1 MNKLVSAETSVT
13 TEALDAT
20 KNVVPIN
27 RMRLDSTEKKSL
39 RLWLLMGLL
48 VPLLSMSPFLVLQGR
63 RLVEQQSLL
72 FFPFSIAL
80 GVWLLVRTC
89 DYRPARLSRARMAVF
104 LVWCGIGF
112 SVLGVY
118 LYSPW
123 IVQFA
128 AVVVASAWSLAAFG
142 GAKWTRIVAI
152 CSLFAISIPLPSGQD
167 MQLNFRLQAIS
178 VSACSGFLDA
188 IGVPHIV
195 EGNVLQIADT
205 KILGPEVCGGADSIY
220 AFMAI
225 GLGFIVLRR
234 CSLLAGLFTLASIP
248 VFFVIGN
255 FVRLLVIAIAIEK
268 LDSNFTTGLGFIAAA
283 LTASVFSTVA
293 LLLWYV
299 SIVAILEPISEDREQ
314 NKLTR
319 FYQWLTAWP
328 HTSKNI
334 LYAEQVRAQSSD
346 PWEKAATWKPG
357 FVTMVIPS
365 LVCLMVGTISAYV
378 VFFTAND
385 FVFTGINDEKA
396 SGFPSREAFPDQF
409 GSLRKI
415 SFTPT
420 TQTSTDPRGKYSH
433 AWKFD
438 DHGNQVFVSLVF
450 PFPRWHPLWTGYQAA
465 GWKIIEIK
473 SVAIPNETEKWTV
486 EEFKMQN
493 QYGLFGYV
501 WYAFF
506 DENGTPVERPIEVNS
521 STRVNIFARLQ
532 NKHRLELPTSYR
544 VQVLFES
551 GRELTEPEIA
561 RNRKRFF
568 EIFESIRKQ
577 SDSAL
582 KKAK

>member
-1 MNKLVSAETSVT
+1 MNKLVSAETSAT
-13 TEALDAT
+13 TEALDTT
-20 KNVVPIN
+20 KSVVPLN
-27 RMRLDSTEKKSL
+27 GMRLNSTEKKSL
-39 RLWLLMGLL
+39 RLWLLMALV

-72 FFPFSIAL
+72 YFPFSIAL

-89 DYRPARLSRARMAVF
+89 DYRPARLPRARMAVF

-112 SVLGVY
+112 SVLGAY

-128 AVVVASAWSLAAFG
+128 AVIVASAWSLAAFG
-142 GAKWTRIVAI
+142 GAKWTRITAI
-152 CSLFAISIPLPSGQD
+152 CSLFAISIPLPSGLD

-178 VSACSGFLDA
+178 VWACSGFLDA

-195 EGNVLQIADT
+195 EGHVLQIADT
-205 KILGPEVCGGADSIY
+205 KVLVPEVCGGADSVY
-220 AFMAI
+220 AFTAI

-234 CSLLAGLFTLASIP
+234 CSLLAGLLTLASVP

-255 FVRLLVIAIAIEK
+255 FVRLLVIAIGIEK
-268 LDSNFTTGLGFIAAA
+268 LDGNFTTGLGFIAVAI
-283 LTASVFSTVA
+283 TASVFSVVA

-299 SIVAILEPISEDREQ
+299 SIVAILEPISKDREQ
-314 NKLTR
+314 NKLTKL
-319 FYQWLTAWP
+319 YQWLTAWP
-328 HTSKNI
+328 QTNKDI
-334 LYAEQVRAQSSD
+334 LHAEQVEAQSAD
-346 PWEKAATWKPG
+346 PLEKAATWRPS

-385 FVFTGINDEKA
+385 FVFTGVSDEIA
-396 SGFPSREAFPDQF
+396 AEFPSGDAFPDQF

-420 TQTSTDPRGKYSH
+420 TQKSTDPRGKYSH
-433 AWKFD
+433 AWMFD
-438 DHGNQVFVSLVF
+438 DRGNQVFASLVF
-450 PFPRWHPLWTGYQAA
+450 PFSRWHPLWTGYQAA

-473 SVAIPNETEKWTV
+473 SVTIPNETEKWTV
-486 EEFKMQN
+486 EQFKMQN

-506 DENGTPVERPIEVNS
+506 DENGIPVERPIEVNP

-551 GRELTEPEIA
+551 GRELTEPEIE
-561 RNRKRFF
+561 RNRTLFF
-568 EIFESIRKQ
+568 EIFESIRQQ

>member
-1 MNKLVSAETSVT
+1 
-13 TEALDAT
+13 
-20 KNVVPIN
+20 
-27 RMRLDSTEKKSL
+27 MRLGSTEKKSL
-39 RLWLLMGLL
+39 RLWLFMGLI
-48 VPLLSMSPFLVLQGR
+48 VPLFSMSSFLVLQGR
-63 RLVEQQSLL
+63 RLIEQQSLL
-72 FFPFSIAL
+72 YFPLAIAL
-80 GVWLLVRTC
+80 GIWLLVRTC
-89 DYRPARLSRARMAVF
+89 DYRPASIARARIAVF

-112 SVLGVY
+112 SVLGTY

-142 GAKWTRIVAI
+142 GSHWTRIIAI

-178 VSACSGFLDA
+178 ISACSGFLDA

-205 KILGPEVCGGADSIY
+205 KVLGSEVCGGADSIY
-220 AFMAI
+220 AFTAI

-234 CSLLAGLFTLASIP
+234 CSLLAGLMTLVSIP
-248 VFFVIGN
+248 VFFVFGN
-255 FVRLLVIAIAIEK
+255 FVRLSVIAIGIEK
-268 LDSNFTTGLGFIAAA
+268 MDSNFTTGLGFIAVAMMVSI
-283 LTASVFSTVA
+283 LSVVA

-299 SIVAILEPISEDREQ
+299 SIVAILEPISVDREQ
-314 NKLTR
+314 NKLSM

-328 HTSKNI
+328 QTNKDI
-334 LYAEQVRAQSSD
+334 LPAGQMESQSTN
-346 PWEKAATWKPG
+346 PWGKATTWRPS

-385 FVFTGINDEKA
+385 VVFTGVSDEKA
-396 SGFPSREAFPDQF
+396 AGFPSQEAFPDQF

-415 SFTPT
+415 SFTST
-420 TQTSTDPRGKYSH
+420 TQTTTDPRGRYSH

-438 DHGNQVFVSLVF
+438 DRGNQVFAALVF

-465 GWKIIEIK
+465 GWKIIEINP
-473 SVAIPNETEKWTV
+473 VTIPNDAEKWTV

-506 DENGTPVERPIEVNS
+506 DENGIPVERPIEVNP

-532 NKHRLELPTSYR
+532 NKHRVELPKSYR

-551 GRELTEPEIA
+551 GRELTEPEIE
-561 RNRKRFF
+561 RNRTLFF
-568 EIFESIRKQ
+568 ELFERIRQQ

-582 KKAK
+582 KNAK